1 MTQVKAAHMK
11 GVRIEGRETFASIP
25 GLIMWCETD
34 FGVALSGSDI
44 LNIADRSGFN
54 NAIVGASAPR
64 RAQLVS
70 IGGGFNAMQNS
81 GNGKWS
87 IIYDPPLKGWNSII
101 KQQPFGIFS
110 LFSRNNAGT
119 GTIVKHLGNEANKMW
134 LLVDANGSVKHVFRN
149 SANSETEWGSANGV
163 VSLNNTIHAIDLV
176 SYGSGNNPRLE
187 LFANTSSVATRATS
201 NLTGSETA
209 GVDLR
214 IIETNNASAISQLVM
229 VLVYDWTGYSVAQ
242 INDFRQRIN
251 NLREEKYGSI
261 F

>member
-11 GVRIEGRETFASIP
+11 GVRIEGKETFASIP

-34 FGVALSGSDI
+34 FGVSLSGNDVLSI
-44 LNIADRSGFN
+44 QDRSGN
-54 NAIVGASAPR
+54 NNSIIGLAGR
-64 RAQLVS
+64 RMQLVS
-70 IGGGFNAMQNS
+70 IGGGFNAMQSS

-87 IIYDPPLKGWNSII
+87 IIYDPPSKGWNAII

-110 LFSRNNAGT
+110 LFSRNNFGT
-119 GTIVKHLGNEANKMW
+119 GTIVKHLGNEPNKMW
-134 LLVDANGSVKHVFRN
+134 LLVLDNGSVRHIFRN
-149 SANSETEWGSANGV
+149 SNNIETNWGSANNV
-163 VSLNNTIHAIDLV
+163 VSLDNTIHAIDLV
-176 SYGSGNNPRLE
+176 CYGSGNNPRLE

-209 GVDLR
+209 DTDLR
-214 IIETNNASAISQLVM
+214 IIETNNPSAISQLVM
-229 VLVYDWTGYSVAQ
+229 LLVYDWTGYSVAQ
-242 INDFRQRIN
+242 INNFRQRIN